1 MGKIITRLDLYRL
14 DKDFQLLEKRS
25 MQSRSWL
32 QHFFDLWYI
41 LCGFDS
47 NTLANVADIDGNLR
61 TLSDNGGV
69 AQTCNLLMASQA
81 GGCGSF
87 FPAPSAGAGFVTWPD
102 AGSTRY
108 ILYTG
113 DHWGIVVG
121 SGNTPVTPQD
131 NALETK
137 IAHGIGAG
145 QLQYAGT
152 EILAPTFADPD
163 GEMILRRYFTN
174 ASGGNVTIEEVG
186 MYSPGFFE
194 SDNSYLFGICRDV
207 VAPAVV
213 IADTELLV
221 ATYTIQIT
229 V

>member
-1 MGKIITRLDLYRL
+1 MAKILTKLELHRLSS
-14 DKDFQLLEKRS
+14 DFQLLQKHT
-25 MQSRSWL
+25 QPSRSWL

-41 LCGFDS
+41 MLGFDS
-47 NTLANVADIDGNLR
+47 NTLANIADIDGNLR
-61 TLSDNGGV
+61 TLFDNGGTQ
-69 AQTCNLLMASQA
+69 QTCNLLMASQA

-87 FPAPSAGAGFVTWPD
+87 FPVPSASAGFVTWPN

-121 SGNTPVTPQD
+121 SNNVAVTPQD
-131 NALETK
+131 NALGAK
-137 IAHGIGAG
+137 IVQGAAAG
-145 QLQYAGT
+145 QLLHGGT
-152 EILAPTFADPD
+152 EILPPTFADPN
-163 GEMILRRYFTN
+163 GLMVLRRYFTN
-174 ASGGNVTIEEVG
+174 SSGGNVTIEEVG

-194 SDNSYLFGICRDV
+194 NDNSYLFSICRDV

-213 IADTELLV
+213 VADTELLV
-221 ATYTIQIT
+221 ATYTVQIT